1 MGCDRTLS
9 VSEVS
14 WTQEVGWAR
23 GGSGFE
29 CHAPFSFFVPFAD
42 TAIGEKTEIYLH

>member
-23 GGSGFE
+23 GRSGFGH
-29 CHAPFSFFVPFAD
+29 HAPFLFFVPSAD
-42 TAIGEKTEIYLH
+42 KETGEKTEIYLH